1 MKAIR
6 FFNLGSGGGGSQEF
20 WVNPAFVKAF
30 WEEKSKY
37 STAITCIEVSGPNYP
52 NGLLWVKET
61 PREVSILLNTQIG
74 ENHEN

>member
-1 MKAIR
+1 MKAVQ

-37 STAITCIEVSGPNYP
+37 SATITCIEVSGPTYP

-61 PREVSILLNTQIG
+61 PREVSILLNNQIG
-74 ENHEN
+74 EKHEN

>member
-30 WEEKSKY
+30 WEERSKY
-37 STAITCIEVSGPNYP
+37 STTTCIEVSGPTYP

-61 PREVSILLNTQIG
+61 PREVANLLDLQTG
-74 ENHEN
+74 ERHAD